1 MTTEGASRSPE
12 PQEVLRAAVEYAL
25 ADVHTALPGRIEAYD
40 PATQK
45 ADIKPLIQRLVATEE
60 GDELLEELPVLPQ
73 VPVIFPRTTA
83 FHITFP
89 VEPGDHVL
97 LVFNERSIDNFVAG
111 DGEDTDPD
119 EYRMHD
125 LSDAVAFIG
134 FYPDSKAIP
143 ELSADSLALGH
154 ADGVSVHVAA
164 DKIELGE
171 RNAGDA
177 ASLDSL
183 VQTELARIKNELTAI
198 VNDVNSLKTVFSSW
212 VVAPQDGGAALRTA
226 ATAWFGSSIAAPA
239 NPGDTASE
247 LVTIKE
253 NA

>member
-25 ADVHTALPGRIEAYD
+25 ADVHTALPGRVEVYD
-40 PATQK
+40 AATQK

-60 GDELLEELPVLPQ
+60 GDEILEELPVLPQ

-83 FHITFP
+83 YHITFP

-97 LVFNERSIDNFVAG
+97 LVFNERSIDNFIAG

-125 LSDAVAFIG
+125 LSDAVAFVG

-143 ELSADSLALGH
+143 EPSADSLVLGH
-154 ADGVSVHVAA
+154 ADGVSIHLAA

-177 ASLDSL
+177 ASMDSL
-183 VQTELARIKNELTAI
+183 VQTELARLKSELETI
-198 VNDVNSLKTVFSSW
+198 YNDMTSLKTAFNSW
-212 VVAPQDGGAALRTA
+212 VVAPQDGGNALKVASASWAGAALP
-226 ATAWFGSSIAAPA
+226 APA
-239 NPGDTASE
+239 SPGDTASE